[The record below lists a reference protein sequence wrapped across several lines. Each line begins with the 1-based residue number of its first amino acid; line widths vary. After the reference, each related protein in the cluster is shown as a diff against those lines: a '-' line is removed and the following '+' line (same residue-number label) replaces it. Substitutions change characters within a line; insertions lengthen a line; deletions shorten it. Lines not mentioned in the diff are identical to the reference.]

1 MRLELHPE
9 ALVEY
14 EGAVTYYEDRQPG
27 LGGRFVAAVE
37 VAFDS
42 IRENPARYPFLAQDV
57 QRRLTRVFPYA
68 VLYTVEPEYILVIAV
83 MHCHQAPG
91 YWRSRADG

>member
-9 ALVEY
+9 ALLEY

-27 LGGRFVAAVE
+27 LGGRFIVSVE
-37 VAFDS
+37 ATFGS
-42 IRENPARYPFLAQDV
+42 IRENPETGLFLAQDV

-83 MHCHQAPG
+83 MHCHQEPG
-91 YWRSRADG
+91 YWRLRVGG